1 MKELLQYTFFQH
13 ALAGSLLAGI
23 ICGLMGTY
31 IVSRRRMFIVGGM
44 AHASMGGVGICALLG
59 FPPLWGA
66 AATAL
71 LTGLAVEKLRTRRE
85 VREDSAIAMLWA
97 FGMSI
102 GVLCCFMAP
111 GFLPNLAGYLFGN
124 ILLINETDLW
134 LLGLLCAI
142 SLIVFCRFTPQII
155 ACAFD
160 REFAR
165 SQRLPVGLIDYGM
178 TALTALTIV
187 ACLRVTGMVM
197 ILSLLSV
204 PQMTANL
211 FTRNFHSMAIWS
223 VILATGSCLGGLM
236 VSYYYNV
243 PSGAT
248 FILLSIIIYLLLRT
262 IKAVAFRFNRR

>member
-211 FTRNFHSMAIWS
+211 FSHSFKRI
-223 VILATGSCLGGLM
+223 ILLSIGIGYVSCLGGLLL
-236 VSYYYNV
+236 SYQLNI
-243 PSGAT
+243 PSGA
-248 FILLSIIIYLLLRT
+248 SIIFISILIYALCKVGKELNS
-262 IKAVAFRFNRR
+262 IHHG